1 MAIAIIPGHLKE
13 DPMFD
18 HRSIAVTMKSLM
30 LAGSFVTLA
39 AAAPAMADT
48 DSATS
53 CRTLAQQTRAALS
66 NASGDVTEAKTESSA
81 GMQACNFGLWQNGSA
96 HYRKALTLLGK

>member
-1 MAIAIIPGHLKE
+1 
-13 DPMFD
+13 
-18 HRSIAVTMKSLM
+18 MKSLI
-30 LAGSFVTLA
+30 LAASFVALA

-53 CRTLAQQTRAALS
+53 CRVLAQQTNAALS
-66 NASGDVTEAKTESSA
+66 NTSGDATEAKAESSA
-81 GMQACNFGLWQNGSA
+81 GMQACNFGLWKSGSA

>member
-1 MAIAIIPGHLKE
+1 
-13 DPMFD
+13 
-18 HRSIAVTMKSLM
+18 MKPLI
-30 LAGSFVTLA
+30 LAASFVLLA

-48 DSATS
+48 DNATS
-53 CRTLAQQTRAALS
+53 CRSLAQQTNAALS
-66 NASGDVTEAKTESSA
+66 NASGDVAEAKAEIRT

>member
-1 MAIAIIPGHLKE
+1 
-13 DPMFD
+13 
-18 HRSIAVTMKSLM
+18 MKSLI
-30 LAGSFVTLA
+30 LATSFIFLA

-48 DSATS
+48 DNAAS

-66 NASGDVTEAKTESSA
+66 NASSDVTEAKAESSA
-81 GMQACNFGLWQNGSA
+81 GMQACSFGLWRNGST

>member
-1 MAIAIIPGHLKE
+1 
-13 DPMFD
+13 
-18 HRSIAVTMKSLM
+18 MKTLILVS
-30 LAGSFVTLA
+30 SFILLA

-48 DSATS
+48 DDVTS
-53 CRTLAQQTRAALS
+53 CRKLAHDTAAALS
-66 NASGDVTEAKTESSA
+66 NASGDVTEAKAESRA

>member
-1 MAIAIIPGHLKE
+1 MELP
-13 DPMFD
+13 
-18 HRSIAVTMKSLM
+18 MKSLI
-30 LAGSFVTLA
+30 LAASFILLA
-39 AAAPAMADT
+39 AAAPAIADT
-48 DSATS
+48 DNATS

-66 NASGDVTEAKTESSA
+66 NASGDVTEAKAESSA